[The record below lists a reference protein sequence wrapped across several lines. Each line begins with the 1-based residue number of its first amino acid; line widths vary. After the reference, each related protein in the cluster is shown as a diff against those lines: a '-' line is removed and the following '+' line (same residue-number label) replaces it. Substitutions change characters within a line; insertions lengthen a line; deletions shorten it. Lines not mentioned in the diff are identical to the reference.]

1 LLLRFFKK
9 KLNKLKVSNLE
20 KLTIVVY
27 SYNRKKYLERTIRY
41 WLNFDVRLLILD
53 GSKVKLS
60 CPSLSEKKLK
70 YIHDTRGLYPRMLN
84 SINHINTEFV
94 ILACDD
100 EFYLPSALSA
110 CVEFLLREPSFFSCG
125 GRSIGFGISNG
136 GKKIF
141 GCEQYPKFRN
151 LCLDDSNVLKRI
163 QSHFNN
169 YVPAHTYSVIRSSKW
184 KIICKHVFEKEYNFF
199 AAMELQMEFLVM
211 VSGKSKIISELMW
224 LRNIEVS
231 GIRGTSPSTTP
242 TFTIDQWWY
251 DKKFKKEKKNF
262 LYRMKKACDE
272 LLSDQNIQLT
282 ENVIARLFEIY
293 INNLISKNILYKKI
307 KYLIPIK
314 IRMLIG
320 SILSFRNKSIMNK
333 YKSLAD
339 EASLLESEGVFVNHE
354 DLNQII
360 LALRQSN
367 Y

>member
-1 LLLRFFKK
+1 M
-9 KLNKLKVSNLE
+9 KVFNLE

-27 SYNRKKYLERTIRY
+27 SYNRQKYLERTIRY

-100 EFYLPSALSA
+100 EFYLPSVLSA
-110 CVEFLLREPSFFSCG
+110 CVEFLLKEPSFLSCG
-125 GRSIGFGISNG
+125 GRSIGFRTSKG

-151 LCLDDSNVLKRI
+151 FCLDDSNVLKRI
-163 QSHFNN
+163 QSHFSN
-169 YVPAHTYSVIRSSKW
+169 YVPAHMYSVMRSNKW
-184 KIICKHVFEKEYNFF
+184 KIICKHVYEKEYNFF
-199 AAMELQMEFLVM
+199 AAMELQMEFLIM

-224 LRNIEVS
+224 MRNKEVS

-251 DKKFKKEKKNF
+251 DKKFKKEKEDF
-262 LYRMKKACDE
+262 LCRMKKACDE
-272 LLSDQNIQLT
+272 LLNDQNFQLA
-282 ENVIARLFEIY
+282 ENEIAVLFEIY
-293 INNLISKNILYKKI
+293 INSSTSKKTLYKKI
-307 KYLIPIK
+307 KNLIPIK
-314 IRMLIG
+314 IKILIG
-320 SILSFRNKSIMNK
+320 SILSFRNNFIMNK

-339 EASLLESEGVFVNHE
+339 EVNLLEKENVLVNHK

-367 Y
+367 YINK